1 MAREPT
7 NSEEHDHE
15 TCFCSCIGAG
25 LCGRFDGR
33 LCPRRRS
40 WRGPWLCARRRHGPR
55 IRSRFWQPGTADA
68 RFRKPD
74 SGPARGTTAAPRD
87 QRADVAAVAPGHVS
101 SSNGQAGHP
110 PAGFQRLR
118 PAAVSAC
125 TLRCAGR
132 HAARPDIA
140 VGHPQSAFTTRHV
153 RAGAPSPHPHRAVE
167 RAAFCVRPRP
177 TPYQYPPAR
186 LST

>member
-25 LCGRFDGR
+25 LCGRIDGR
-33 LCPRRRS
+33 LCPLRRS

-87 QRADVAAVAPGHVS
+87 QRADVAAVAPGHV
-101 SSNGQAGHP
+101 
-110 PAGFQRLR
+110 
-118 PAAVSAC
+118 
-125 TLRCAGR
+125 
-132 HAARPDIA
+132 AARA
-140 VGHPQSAFTTRHV
+140 GWVVVGPASAFCDTAHE
-153 RAGAPSPHPHRAVE
+153 PSPGS
-167 RAAFCVRPRP
+167 RAAGYCANSRRRD
-177 TPYQYPPAR
+177 R
-186 LST
+186 LSVRFAFLVLESGLQGCSICDPDPALSHGSGKVFGGSVH

>member
-25 LCGRFDGR
+25 LCGRIDGR

-87 QRADVAAVAPGHVS
+87 QRADVAAVAPGHVAAR
-101 SSNGQAGHP
+101 AGWVVVG
-110 PAGFQRLR
+110 PASAFCDTAHEPSPGLR
-118 PAAVSAC
+118 PAGY
-125 TLRCAGR
+125 CANSR
-132 HAARPDIA
+132 RRD
-140 VGHPQSAFTTRHV
+140 
-153 RAGAPSPHPHRAVE
+153 
-167 RAAFCVRPRP
+167 
-177 TPYQYPPAR
+177 R
-186 LST
+186 LSVRFAFLVLESGLQGCSICDPDPALSHGSGKVFGGSVH

>member
-25 LCGRFDGR
+25 LCGRIDGR

-40 WRGPWLCARRRHGPR
+40 WRGPWRRHGPR

-74 SGPARGTTAAPRD
+74 SGPARGTTAGPRD
-87 QRADVAAVAPGHVS
+87 QRADVAAGAPGHVAAR
-101 SSNGQAGHP
+101 AGWVVVGPASAFCDTAHEP
-110 PAGFQRLR
+110 SPGSRPAGY
-118 PAAVSAC
+118 
-125 TLRCAGR
+125 CANSR
-132 HAARPDIA
+132 RRD
-140 VGHPQSAFTTRHV
+140 
-153 RAGAPSPHPHRAVE
+153 
-167 RAAFCVRPRP
+167 
-177 TPYQYPPAR
+177 R
-186 LST
+186 LSVRFAFLVLESGLQGCSICDPDPALSHGSGKVFGGSVH